1 MSVKGQID
9 GLRCGLRLTG
19 LRVRYGPLEAL
30 HGIDLTLPAHGV
42 TLLLGL
48 NGAGKTTLLNTI
60 AGLLRP
66 ADGTIEYEYADSPD
80 SRNALPGG
88 MTDLAGTTVADRAK
102 AGITLVP
109 DGGGVFGRLTVAENL
124 DLFAGPGAGASAGA
138 GADHRAALALFPEL
152 ERHLARRAG
161 TLSGGEQ
168 QMLAL
173 SRAALTPWRLL
184 LVDELSHGLAASL
197 AARCYAA
204 LAEEAKSGRDDAGP
218 GHPPRSMV
226 LAEPNAR
233 HLLHLADHVVVL
245 RRGEV
250 SFAGPRE
257 HATPEVTGAAMA

>member
-1 MSVKGQID
+1 MPVDERIDALRMS
-9 GLRCGLRLTG
+9 G
-19 LRVRYGPLEAL
+19 LRVRYGALEAL
-30 HGIDLTLPAHGV
+30 HGIDLAFPARGV

-66 ADGTIEYEYADSPD
+66 ATGTLEADLGRMAD
-80 SRNALPGG
+80 LSRMA
-88 MTDLAGTTVADRAK
+88 AADRAN

-109 DGGGVFGRLTVAENL
+109 DGGGAFGRLTVAENL
-124 DLFAGPGAGASAGA
+124 DLFAGRGG
-138 GADHRAALALFPEL
+138 DRQAALAMFPEL
-152 ERHLARRAG
+152 ERHLTRRAG

-168 QMLAL
+168 QMVAL

-197 AARCYAA
+197 ATRSYEL
-204 LAEEAKSGRDDAGP
+204 LAEKAHG
-218 GHPPRSMV
+218 PRSVV
-226 LAEPNAR
+226 LAEPNSR

-250 SFAGPRE
+250 SFTGPSE
-257 HATPEVTGAAMA
+257 QATADVIAAAMA